1 MRLFPSIYDRLHLCI
16 RRRFSQAGQHYNRFS
31 LLYPSPLFPHR
42 VHSHSSSSSLPHSLP
57 TLRYRL
63 DMENAVEKSWSDR
76 TIDTGDVKELFSR
89 VRPDSPIPAD
99 IVSRAH
105 FLCAHYL
112 GGAWKSS
119 DMHRFTIK
127 QITGGMSNLLFLV
140 QLCDSLSLKHSE
152 PRRALLRI
160 HCQSDIDQ
168 LLSESVVF
176 TLLSERKLGP
186 RLLGVFPGGRFEQYI
201 PSRPLQCLEISQHRF
216 AREISGMLARVHSL
230 DVPIGKEP
238 QLINR
243 MRTWIN
249 KWSAYDSSKEGITIK
264 CTRANVHPSKYPS
277 HVSIEDL
284 NAEVAFVERFLDSI
298 HSPIIFSHN
307 DLQEG
312 NILLIEKEQ
321 EGDVQDLA
329 LIDFEYCDYNY
340 RGFDLGNHMC
350 EYGLD
355 YSCDKHPYYFVY
367 PEKLEMEEERG
378 RFCAGYMEELY
389 EMQSKGMDIPAQL
402 ISGDREK
409 DLERIEIEA
418 ALFMPISHLFW
429 STWAFVN
436 AEESSISFGYAEY
449 GRDRLAMYFN
459 GKTKMEEYMRS

>member
-1 MRLFPSIYDRLHLCI
+1 
-16 RRRFSQAGQHYNRFS
+16 
-31 LLYPSPLFPHR
+31 
-42 VHSHSSSSSLPHSLP
+42 
-57 TLRYRL
+57 
-63 DMENAVEKSWSDR
+63 MENAVEKPWSDR
-76 TIDTGDVKELFSR
+76 TTDTGDVKELFSR
-89 VRPDSPIPAD
+89 VRADSPIPSD

-105 FLCAHYL
+105 FLCAQYL
-112 GGAWKSS
+112 GGAWKAS
-119 DMHRFTIK
+119 DIDRFSIQ

-168 LLSESVVF
+168 LLCESVVF

-201 PSRPLQCLEISQHRF
+201 PSRPLQCLEISEHRF
-216 AREISGMLARVHSL
+216 ITKICPMLARVHSL

-243 MRTWIN
+243 MQAWIN
-249 KWSAYDSSKEGITIK
+249 KWSTYESSRKGIDMK
-264 CTRANVHPSKYPS
+264 CTRAKVHPSKYPS
-277 HVSIEDL
+277 HISIEDL
-284 NAEVAFVERFLDSI
+284 NAEVDFVERFLDAI

-312 NILLIEKEQ
+312 NILLMEKEAV
-321 EGDVQDLA
+321 GDAEDLA

-355 YSCDKHPYYFVY
+355 YACEEHPCYFVY
-367 PEKLEMEEERG
+367 PHKLDVDAERKL
-378 RFCAGYMEELY
+378 FCKGYMDELY
-389 EMQSKGMDIPAQL
+389 EMQSKGVHVPSGL
-402 ISGDREK
+402 ISGDRER
-409 DLERIEIEA
+409 DLEILETEA
-418 ALFMPISHLFW
+418 SLFMPVSHLFW
-429 STWAFVN
+429 ATWALLN
-436 AEESSISFGYAEY
+436 AEQSSIAFGYAEY
-449 GRDRLAMYFN
+449 ARDRLAMYFD
-459 GKTKMEEYMRS
+459 GKPKMEAYMRSHE